1 MRFLLGSRILKVKHR
16 PVAVGSFFERNC
28 GAFGLFTMSVKVN
41 PKIEIN
47 CRGAFWTLAVCLT
60 TGAFSRP
67 AAAIETDVR
76 RDATVEVVEKVMPS
90 VVNIAIATLKE
101 RDDAYYR
108 RLRQYY
114 NWPKEQRQSFS
125 VGSGVIID
133 EAGFLITNFHVVED
147 ATLIQVK
154 LSTGEVFDAES
165 LVRTSQRDIA
175 LLQIKAPPGRKFQAM
190 KFAKDDD
197 LLLGETVIAIGNPY
211 GLGGSVSRGILSSK
225 NRREFSGDGRLDVP
239 DWLQTD
245 AGINPG
251 NSGGPLIN
259 LRGELIGINVAVHRE
274 DQGAGVSFAIPV
286 KQINVALAEF
296 FTPEVAS
303 QHWFGVRAG
312 SFNAPFTINYVQTR
326 SPAEQAGLRVGQRV
340 LNVNGVAPGNL
351 AEFQRLISARLATDH
366 RATLEI
372 EEAAG
377 RRSVTVPMMPFD
389 ELTRQKLGVV
399 FGTITPRIAA
409 DLNLERDAAAL
420 VIQSV
425 EPGSPADRMNLRP
438 GFLVTALD
446 DRKTGHLVHGADV
459 ISSKAPGE
467 RMKVAFYVPARFG
480 RYGNFQT
487 TVTVR

>member
-1 MRFLLGSRILKVKHR
+1 
-16 PVAVGSFFERNC
+16 
-28 GAFGLFTMSVKVN
+28 MSVKVN
-41 PKIEIN
+41 SMIGIHS
-47 CRGAFWTLAVCLT
+47 RSAFWTLAVCLAS
-60 TGAFSRP
+60 GAWTRP
-67 AAAIETDVR
+67 AAAIDADVR
-76 RDATVEVVEKVMPS
+76 RDATVEVVEQVMPS

-101 RDDAYYR
+101 RNVPYYR
-108 RLRQYY
+108 MMRDFYR
-114 NWPKEQRQSFS
+114 NWPKEQFQSYS

-154 LSTGEVFDAES
+154 LSTGEVFDAEH

-211 GLGGSVSRGILSSK
+211 GLGGSVTRGILSSK

-274 DQGAGVSFAIPV
+274 AQGAGVSFAIPV
-286 KQINVALAEF
+286 KQINVALADF
-296 FTPEVAS
+296 FTPEVTD
-303 QHWFGVRAG
+303 QHWFGARPG
-312 SFNAPFTINYVQTR
+312 SFNAPFTINFVQPR

-340 LNVNGVAPGNL
+340 VSVNSVAPRNL
-351 AEFQRLISARLATDH
+351 TEFLRLVTARLDTDA
-366 RATLEI
+366 RATFEV
-372 EEAAG
+372 EDADG
-377 RRSVTVPMMPFD
+377 RRSLTMQLMPFD
-389 ELTRQKLGVV
+389 ELTKRRLGVV
-399 FGTITPRIAA
+399 FGAITPRLAA
-409 DLNLERDAAAL
+409 DLNVQPGTAL

-446 DRKTGHLVHGADV
+446 DRKTGFLVHAADV

-467 RMKVAFYVPARFG
+467 RIKVAFYVPARFG
-480 RYGNFQT
+480 GRFGNFQT

>member
-1 MRFLLGSRILKVKHR
+1 
-16 PVAVGSFFERNC
+16 
-28 GAFGLFTMSVKVN
+28 MSVKVN
-41 PKIEIN
+41 PMIGVN
-47 CRGAFWTLAVCLT
+47 SRCAMWTLAVCLSVGT
-60 TGAFSRP
+60 HSRP
-67 AAAIETDVR
+67 AAAIEADVR

-90 VVNIAIATLKE
+90 VVNIAIATIKE

-108 RLRQYY
+108 MMRDFYRDL
-114 NWPKEQRQSFS
+114 WPKQQLQSFS

-154 LSTGEVFDAES
+154 LSTGEVFDAVS

-175 LLQIKAPPGRKFQAM
+175 LLRIKSPPERKFQAM
-190 KFAKDDD
+190 KFARDDD

-211 GLGGSVSRGILSSK
+211 GLGGSVTRGILSSK
-225 NRREFSGDGRLDVP
+225 NRREFSGGGRLDVP

-274 DQGAGVSFAIPV
+274 EQGAGVSFAIPV

-296 FTPEVAS
+296 FTPEVEN
-303 QHWFGVRAG
+303 QRWFGARVG
-312 SFNAPFTINYVQTR
+312 SFNAPFTINYVQPR
-326 SPAEQAGLRVGQRV
+326 SPAEQAGLRIGQRV
-340 LNVNGVAPGNL
+340 LNVNGTALRNL
-351 AEFQRLISARLATDH
+351 AEFQRVITARLDTDNH
-366 RATLEI
+366 VTLEI
-372 EEAAG
+372 EDQGG
-377 RRSVTVPMMPFD
+377 RRSVTVQLMSFND
-389 ELTRQKLGVV
+389 LTRQKLGVV
-399 FGTITPRIAA
+399 FGAITPRLAA
-409 DLNLERDAAAL
+409 DQNVKPGVAL
-420 VIQSV
+420 VIESV

-438 GFLVTALD
+438 GFLVTELD
-446 DRKTGHLVHGADV
+446 DRKTGFLVHAADV

-467 RMKVAFYVPARFG
+467 RLKVAFYVPASFG
-480 RYGNFQT
+480 RFGNFQT